1 MVCITMRLFESR
13 EVKKIDLLKIW
24 CQHGMGTT
32 AISHSKHTRQHSNT
46 PTQIS
51 TSQDGFWL
59 LATETLTQSCQISQT
74 RALGVNLYRRNR
86 GEVCVEAKNTA
97 AIYHSSIAACARLA
111 SATVSVSITKQPNFA
126 MSSDHW
132 DKAHCAHG
140 QPKAPTRV

>member
-1 MVCITMRLFESR
+1 MMVCIRMRLFESR
-13 EVKKIDLLKIW
+13 EVKKIDLLKIR

-97 AIYHSSIAACARLA
+97 AIYHSSI
-111 SATVSVSITKQPNFA
+111 
-126 MSSDHW
+126 
-132 DKAHCAHG
+132 
-140 QPKAPTRV
+140 